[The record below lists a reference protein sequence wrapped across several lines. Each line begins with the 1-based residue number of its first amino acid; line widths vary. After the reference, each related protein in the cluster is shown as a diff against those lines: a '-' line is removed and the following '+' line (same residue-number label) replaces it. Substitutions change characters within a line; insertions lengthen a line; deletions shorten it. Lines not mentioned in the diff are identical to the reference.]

1 MRATSKWHFF
11 LGLLNEC
18 LKIVLKN
25 WSFIS
30 YSNQAYLEHERKL
43 FSNFHKGLSN
53 GVWHTPIKAHLTLAL
68 KGFVAEN
75 QILNLIPNPSFHH
88 NSCVSNLNEQCE
100 GTLGSYTSRLF

>member
-18 LKIVLKN
+18 LKIVLKI

-68 KGFVAEN
+68 KGFVAES